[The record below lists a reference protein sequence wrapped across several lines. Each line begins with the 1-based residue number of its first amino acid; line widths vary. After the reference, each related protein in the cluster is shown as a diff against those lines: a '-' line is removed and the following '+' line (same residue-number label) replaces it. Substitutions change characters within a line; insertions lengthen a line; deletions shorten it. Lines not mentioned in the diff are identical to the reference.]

1 MMAASHGDAILPSH
15 EGEVAAELEQEVL
28 EVMKQSALQVGSV
41 WRTSEGRSRDSP
53 DGVWRGAKPG
63 QVSAVK
69 LRFLFFRL
77 AAEGETDRFV
87 PFVLSTCRDEGSVV
101 EMSVRENL
109 VVVRLG
115 GAGGVTAADLS
126 AAQALSESR
135 WAHAVGVMAA

>member
-1 MMAASHGDAILPSH
+1 MEKEMHDMVKVNRRLQTEQPPTQLKAERIQLALASLP
-15 EGEVAAELEQEVL
+15 GW
-28 EVMKQSALQVGSV
+28 ALGPPRQRV
-41 WRTSEGRSRDSP
+41 EC
-53 DGVWRGAKPG
+53 
-63 QVSAVK
+63 
-69 LRFLFFRL
+69 FFRL

-115 GAGGVTAADLS
+115 GAGGVTAADLA

-135 WAHAVGVMAA
+135 WANAAAATAA

>member
-1 MMAASHGDAILPSH
+1 MATMKANRHLQTEQPPTQLKAERIQALASLP
-15 EGEVAAELEQEVL
+15 GW
-28 EVMKQSALQVGSV
+28 ALGPPRQRV
-41 WRTSEGRSRDSP
+41 EC
-53 DGVWRGAKPG
+53 
-63 QVSAVK
+63 
-69 LRFLFFRL
+69 FFRL

-126 AAQALSESR
+126 AAQALSASR
-135 WAHAVGVMAA
+135 WAQTPGALAA

>member
-1 MMAASHGDAILPSH
+1 MATKKTNRSLQTEQPPTQLKAERIQLALSSLP
-15 EGEVAAELEQEVL
+15 GW
-28 EVMKQSALQVGSV
+28 ALGPPRQRV
-41 WRTSEGRSRDSP
+41 EC
-53 DGVWRGAKPG
+53 
-63 QVSAVK
+63 
-69 LRFLFFRL
+69 FFRL

-135 WAHAVGVMAA
+135 WATAAAAMAA